1 MPCHDA
7 RVTHS
12 WRDDVPVPVQDD
24 VEECFGAV
32 LDLAGH
38 LLGKHGEFFP
48 VGATLASPGGQ
59 ADLMAVGDDGLG
71 EQPESTAVLER
82 LYGAAAAQRASIV
95 AAAFASDVRLA
106 DGQDAVRVEVEH
118 VNGPALEIVVPYRR
132 SRLRRSVTFGDMS
145 TAPGAR
151 HM

>member
-1 MPCHDA
+1 M
-7 RVTHS
+7 TQS

-24 VEECFGAV
+24 IEECFGAV

-48 VGATLASPGGQ
+48 VGATVAAPGGQ
-59 ADLMAVGDDGLG
+59 ADLMAVGDDDLG
-71 EQPESTAVLER
+71 EQPESTGVLER
-82 LYGAAAAQRASIV
+82 LYEAAAAQRTSIV

-106 DGQDAVRVEVEH
+106 DGHDAIRVEVEH
-118 VNGPALEIVVPYRR
+118 VDGPALAILVPYQR

-145 TAPGAR
+145 TAAGAR